1 MSIDIKEVKRLRG
14 LTGVGMTDAKK
25 ALEASKGDFDK
36 ALKEMRQKGLTKAD
50 KRSEREVRAGV
61 IGTYNHDNR
70 IGVLVEINCETD
82 FVARNELFAQLV
94 KDIAMHVAALDP
106 EYLSKADVSSDVQQN
121 LRREFSA
128 KAKNEGKPADI
139 IDKIVDGQIE
149 KYLAEKCLLEQ
160 PFVKNPDQTVGE
172 YVKEYVA
179 KLGEN
184 IVIRRYARFA
194 LGEVG

>member
-1 MSIDIKEVKRLRG
+1 
-14 LTGVGMTDAKK
+14 
-25 ALEASKGDFDK
+25 
-36 ALKEMRQKGLTKAD
+36 
-50 KRSEREVRAGV
+50 
-61 IGTYNHDNR
+61 
-70 IGVLVEINCETD
+70 
-82 FVARNELFAQLV
+82 
-94 KDIAMHVAALDP
+94 
-106 EYLSKADVSSDVQQN
+106 VQQN